1 MQVDLRFSCRAA
13 AYLRDFCEAKI
24 VQGESK
30 NASLLAFF
38 AEPQPIFVIF
48 EAKIVQGE
56 SKNASL
62 LAFFA
67 EPQPIFVI
75 FMKQR

>member
-1 MQVDLRFSCRAA
+1 M
-13 AYLRDFCEAKI
+13 
-24 VQGESK
+24 QGESK

>member
-1 MQVDLRFSCRAA
+1 M
-13 AYLRDFCEAKI
+13 
-24 VQGESK
+24 QGESK

-62 LAFFA
+62 LAFFCRA
-67 EPQPIFVI
+67 AAYLRDFCEAKIVQGENREKRNARGFC
-75 FMKQR
+75 FFL

>member
-1 MQVDLRFSCRAA
+1 MAA
-13 AYLRDFCEAKI
+13 RIFFILCLFCVKLICGAKI

-75 FMKQR
+75 FVKQR

>member
-1 MQVDLRFSCRAA
+1 MQACLR
-13 AYLRDFCEAKI
+13 
-24 VQGESK
+24 
-30 NASLLAFF
+30 FF